1 MRISVLEE
9 AVHDTRLPCTELPD
23 KGHLNLSLDPTLGAF
38 GLPHRE
44 LTLFF
49 IRERDVR
56 TTFIGVD
63 EGDHL
68 FDLLLQLGAFGGDLS
83 CQHLSYKL
91 QSFSTTIITFLRLV
105 KDLLQRG
112 KLLLLRRDL
121 RLCFLRLF
129 SRLTLI
135 TLEFIL
141 ELFVFFFGL
150 LQSFLSSCQT
160 CRQLSYLRPKG
171 IISLPTQLCCVS
183 SLRFFD

>member
-1 MRISVLEE
+1 MRVSFLEE
-9 AVHDTRLPCTELPD
+9 PVHDTRLPGAELPD
-23 KGHLNLSLDPTLGAF
+23 KGHLDLTLDPALGAF

-44 LTLFF
+44 VTLFF

-83 CQHLSYKL
+83 CKHLSHKR
-91 QSFSTTIITFLRLV
+91 QSFSTTIGLVRLLV
-105 KDLLQRG
+105 KGLFQRGELLLQR
-112 KLLLLRRDL
+112 RDL
-121 RLCFLRLF
+121 LLCFLRLF
-129 SRLTLI
+129 SLTLF

-150 LQSFLSSCQT
+150 LQSFLRSCQT
-160 CRQLSYLRPKG
+160 CRQLSYLHPKG